1 MSIGA
6 DQIFSKILEAAQ
18 NEFKGEWDVVKDYA
32 PAEFKKMAQQ
42 LESIAANVAKYELDQ
57 TQGYSPET
65 GKLLFQMQKTA
76 CESVFVAITQLT
88 LLAVQKAIN
97 AILDVLKKE
106 FGGALALV
114 L

>member
-1 MSIGA
+1 MAIGTNE
-6 DQIFSKILEAAQ
+6 IFSKLLEAAQ
-18 NEFKGEWDVVKDYA
+18 QEFKGEWDVVKDYA

-42 LESIAANVAKYELDQ
+42 LESIADNVAKYELDPN
-57 TQGYSPET
+57 QGYSPET

-76 CESVFVAITQLT
+76 CESVLVAITQLT

-106 FGGALALV
+106 FGGVLALV